1 MTNMDHIMVH
11 MGELGRVKRRA
22 VPKKERHGSL
32 FLYKPTKQPD
42 QGHMAQTWIEMTI
55 IIRADEDESEWV
67 SHLLEGLTSLCFHIV
82 NLVGSLCAPTDIN
95 VRRFCGTC
103 LVYNNNNKLTDAKLS
118 QSLLIANVQKL
129 LLSKVHRA
137 SFSWNGSLCPLTDIN
152 VPLCA
157 DKQTSQIKRSQR
169 MCDPPLS
176 HLCDHSTN
184 RVAKCQF
191 FTQIIS
197 VQLNLPQ
204 EKVRKSRQGFDV

>member
-1 MTNMDHIMVH
+1 MRFQKRSDT
-11 MGELGRVKRRA
+11 GRCFYISR
-22 VPKKERHGSL
+22 PNN
-32 FLYKPTKQPD
+32 PTKD
-42 QGHMAQTWIEMTI
+42 TWPKLELKWLSSSEQM
-55 IIRADEDESEWV
+55 RMRVSESPACKFNL
-67 SHLLEGLTSLCFHIV
+67 SLLPHCEPRRESLCPDRYQCASLLW
-82 NLVGSLCAPTDIN
+82 NLPCIQQQQQQAHW
-95 VRRFCGTC
+95 RKMCQ
-103 LVYNNNNKLTDAKLS
+103 LS

-129 LLSKVHRA
+129 LLSKVQRP

-191 FTQIIS
+191 FYTDHFCPTKFTPIKIT
-197 VQLNLPQ
+197 
-204 EKVRKSRQGFDV
+204 

>member
-1 MTNMDHIMVH
+1 M
-11 MGELGRVKRRA
+11 KSCA

-67 SHLLEGLTSLCFHIV
+67 SHLLVGLTSLCFHIV

-95 VRRFCGTC
+95 VRRFCGTS
-103 LVYNNNNKLTDAKLS
+103 LVYNNNNNKLTDAKCVNYLKAC
-118 QSLLIANVQKL
+118 SLPMSRSFYCQKYT
-129 LLSKVHRA
+129 RP

-191 FTQIIS
+191 FYTDHFCS
-197 VQLNLPQ
+197 TKFTP
-204 EKVRKSRQGFDV
+204 RKSA